1 MVEYTTPPPT
11 PRNRGDHE
19 AFHVSTV
26 TPLEDIR
33 TVVINRV
40 TWGAV
45 FSGVAMAIS
54 VQLILNLLGVGV
66 GMPAFDS
73 SVAVSTLSLSAI
85 SWGIIS
91 GIIAAGCGGYT
102 AGRLAGEVR
111 ETTAAWHGLTSWAA
125 SVVVVTVLL
134 VAGAS
139 SVVGGTLNVAGVGG
153 TSYARNGAV
162 NTQANMQNSPAMTAT
177 TPATPGAIAPGTAAD
192 ATATPDAT
200 ASAPVAAT
208 APVTNGPVVTNGT
221 VTVDAATISR
231 GALIAVLGLV
241 LSALAAWFGG
251 WFGTVQPTVTVDTWQ
266 GRQLH

>member
-40 TWGAV
+40 AWGAV

-54 VQLILNLLGVGV
+54 VQLILNLLGVGIGV
-66 GMPAFDS
+66 PAFDS
-73 SVAVSTLSLSAI
+73 TVSVSTLSISAI
-85 SWGIIS
+85 SWGIVS
-91 GIIAAGCGGYT
+91 GIIAAGIGGYT

-111 ETTAAWHGLTSWAA
+111 ESTAAWHGLTSWAA
-125 SVVVVTVLL
+125 SVVVITVLL

-139 SVVGGTLNVAGVGG
+139 SVVGGTLNVAGVSGNA
-153 TSYARNGAV
+153 YARTGTNMVPAITTPATAV
-162 NTQANMQNSPAMTAT
+162 
-177 TPATPGAIAPGTAAD
+177 PATPGADVNAAPNATAATPS
-192 ATATPDAT
+192 ATAATPSTPAVT
-200 ASAPVAAT
+200 GTTPVMA
-208 APVTNGPVVTNGT
+208 NGNGAVV
-221 VTVDAATISR
+221 VDAAAISR
-231 GALIAVLGLV
+231 GALICVLGLV
-241 LSALAAWFGG
+241 LGALAAFFGG
-251 WFGTVQPTVTVDTWQ
+251 WLGVVKPTVTVDTWQ